1 MKWKHTVT
9 VATLAASLLAA
20 PVWAV
25 PAKRITRSV
34 TQSDGSVIQVT
45 LVGDEFCHYYVTEDN
60 LPVREG
66 KDGFYYYIEGDS
78 LTIST
83 VEAHAVKARK
93 RAERKYVKK
102 NAEATRQHLQNYI
115 KRVRENKASLR
126 NTLSMPTVQEVGTLT
141 TDEEETPEQPR
152 KAAPRKAAVEGN
164 RKALVILVNYKD
176 LPMVHTQNEFYRMH
190 NEEGYSDNGSVGSVR
205 EYFKDQSRGKFDVQ
219 FDVVGPYTLSQ
230 NWRYYGKND
239 SYGNDQ
245 NAGELIKE
253 ACQLANN
260 DVNFADYDWDGDGE
274 VESVYV
280 YYAGYSE
287 AEGASSLTVWPHAWT
302 LTETLGS
309 SIKLDGVKVDN
320 YACSSELMG
329 TAGNVMEGMGT
340 FCHEF
345 SHVLG
350 LPDFYDTE
358 YNGGYGMQSWDI
370 MDQGSYNA
378 NGYIPPCY
386 SALELWSMGW
396 SIPTLLDSSTRVKN
410 MASITDQGE
419 TFVLY
424 NDAVANE
431 FYLLENRQQKKWD
444 KALAG
449 HGLLISHVDYD
460 ETAWNENTI
469 NNVASHQRYSVIPAD
484 NSTSDFTVAGDVYPG
499 SSGNTALTNLSKPAA
514 TLFNNNTDGTKYM
527 NKPITNITENDG
539 IISFDFM
546 QDKELTAP
554 QVLEPS
560 QVQADGFV
568 ANWSAVDEASE
579 YWVELCT
586 SIPDTV
592 SAFLVYEDFRNFP
605 EGNKLIPT
613 NVTASLDKYTM
624 YSGWTGQ
631 NVFVLNGQ
639 TLLGTSSVSGWL
651 QTPMLTTKTGLYYI
665 VFKVKPYN
673 TNGIEVKYTVDI
685 YDKNNEK
692 MTSGSFSAT
701 EEKITALTL
710 NYGEP
715 CSIRITPATRSY
727 ISVLEVLSTNDGSS
741 TTEGGE
747 VVGTYSTTDT
757 HYTFTGLTESRY
769 YYRVKALSS
778 EGASPWSAFAEAC
791 LGLKGDANSNGS
803 ISVSDITTV
812 VDYLKNGTEIQK
824 DAADVNEDG
833 TVNASDIEGIATKI
847 LNNE

>member
-1 MKWKHTVT
+1 MNWKRSVT
-9 VATLAASLLAA
+9 AATLAALLST

-25 PAKRITRSV
+25 PAKRITKSV

-60 LPVREG
+60 IPVREG
-66 KDGFYYYIEGDS
+66 DDGFYYYIEGEG
-78 LTIST
+78 LTTSS

-93 RAERKYVKK
+93 SAERKYVKK
-102 NAEATRQHLQNYI
+102 NAESIQLHIQNYR
-115 KRVRENKASLR
+115 KRVRENKSRLR
-126 NTLSMPTVQEVGTLT
+126 NQLSLPTVQEIKGLT
-141 TDEEETPEQPR
+141 TDEEGSTGQPR
-152 KAAPRKAAVEGN
+152 KAAPRKAAVEGS

-176 LPMVHTQNEFYRMH
+176 QKMVHTQSEFDRMH

-205 EYFKDQSRGKFDVQ
+205 EYFKDQSKGAFDVQ
-219 FDVVGPYTLSQ
+219 FDVVGPYTVSQ

-245 NAGELIKE
+245 GAGELIKE
-253 ACQLANN
+253 ACKLADA

-287 AEGASSLTVWPHAWT
+287 AEGASALTVWPHAWT
-302 LTETLGS
+302 LTEANGASL
-309 SIKLDGVKVDN
+309 KLDGVTVDN

-329 TAGNVMEGMGT
+329 TEGSVMEGMGT

-350 LPDFYDTE
+350 LPDLYDTE
-358 YNGGYGMQSWDI
+358 YGGGYGMQTWDL

-386 SALELWSMGW
+386 SALELWTMGW
-396 SIPTLLDSSTRVKN
+396 GLPTLLENSARIKD
-410 MASITDQGE
+410 MASLTDQGE
-419 TFVLY
+419 TYVLY

-431 FYLLENRQQKKWD
+431 FYLLENRQLKKWD
-444 KALAG
+444 KALEG
-449 HGLLISHVDYD
+449 HGLLITHVDYD
-460 ETAWNENTI
+460 ETAWAENTI
-469 NNVASHQRYSVIPAD
+469 NNVSSHQRFSVIPAD
-484 NSTSDFTVAGDVYPG
+484 NSTSTATVAGDIYPG
-499 SSGNTALTNLSKPAA
+499 SSGNTALTNLTKPAA

-527 NKPITNITENDG
+527 NKPITNITESDG
-539 IISFDFM
+539 TISFDFM
-546 QDKELTAP
+546 QDKELTTP
-554 QVLEPS
+554 QVLAPS
-560 QVQADGFV
+560 NIQSDGFV
-568 ANWSAVDEASE
+568 ANWNAVDEATE

-613 NVTASLDKYTM
+613 NVTNSLENYTM
-624 YSGWTGQ
+624 YSGWTGE
-631 NVFVLNGQ
+631 NVYVLNSQ
-639 TLLGTSSVSGWL
+639 VLLGTSTLTGWL

-665 VFKVKPYN
+665 VLKVIPYN
-673 TNGIEVKYTVDI
+673 TSGIEVKYTLDV
-685 YDKNNEK
+685 YDANNEK
-692 MTSGSFSAT
+692 IASGNFSAT
-701 EEKITALTL
+701 EEKTVGMTL
-710 NYGEP
+710 SYGEP
-715 CSIRITPATRSY
+715 CSFRITPSTRSY
-727 ISVLEVLSTNDGSS
+727 ITVLEVLSTTDGSS

-757 HYTFTGLTESRY
+757 HYTFSGLTENRY

-778 EGASPWSAFAEAC
+778 EGSSQWSEFAIAN
-791 LGLKGDANSNGS
+791 LGLKGDADGNGR
-803 ISVSDITTV
+803 VTVNDITTV
-812 VDYLKNGTEIQK
+812 VDYLKNGTEIQE
-824 DAADVNEDG
+824 DAADVDEDA
-833 TVNASDIEGIATKI
+833 TITESDIKGIATKI